1 MFRKN
6 DPSETSQE
14 SPERHLWPLVI
25 TNRNT
30 STEQMVALGKIFHV
44 SSNNVSSLP
53 IKSGNFS
60 GMRPETFKV
69 WQNELLSNYPDKLQ
83 A

>member
-1 MFRKN
+1 
-6 DPSETSQE
+6 
-14 SPERHLWPLVI
+14 
-25 TNRNT
+25 
-30 STEQMVALGKIFHV
+30 MVALGKIFHV

-60 GMRPETFKV
+60 GMRSETFKV